1 VGGAEGPLSAQVA
14 ARYRGVG
21 TRGFVRGKLKRDP
34 VLPALL
40 ALPPMGAVLDLGCG
54 RGQLGLALLLAGRAR
69 TLVGLDLDAR
79 KIAQAGA
86 AAGDLPAR
94 FAVADL
100 AGTPIPPCDTALLID
115 VLVQMAPA
123 AQDALLARL
132 MAAAPPRI
140 VIRAFDP
147 DRGWRS
153 AVGLSIDRL
162 RRRLGG
168 DLGLRGAVAPRP
180 IATLRAPLEAAG
192 YAVSVAPCWAGTPL
206 PNVLLVAQRP

>member
-1 VGGAEGPLSAQVA
+1 VSALADAVA
-14 ARYRGVG
+14 SRYRGIT

-34 VLPALL
+34 VVPALL
-40 ALPPMGAVLDLGCG
+40 ALPPFGNVLDLGCG
-54 RGQLGLALLLAGRAR
+54 RGQLGLALLLAERA
-69 TLVGLDLDAR
+69 TTVTGLDLDAG
-79 KIAQAGA
+79 KIARATA

-100 AGTPIPPCDTALLID
+100 ATAPLPPCDTALVID
-115 VLVQMAPA
+115 VLVQMHPPA
-123 AQDALLARL
+123 QEALVARL
-132 MAAAPPRI
+132 VAAAPARI

-153 AVGLSIDRL
+153 VVGLAIDRL

-168 DLGLRGAVAPRP
+168 DLGLAGTVAPQP

-192 YAVSVAPCWAGTPL
+192 YAVNVTPCWSGTPL
-206 PNVLLVAQRP
+206 PNVLLVAQRT

>member
-1 VGGAEGPLSAQVA
+1 MSALADAVA
-14 ARYRGVG
+14 GRYRGIT

-34 VLPALL
+34 VVPALL
-40 ALPPMGAVLDLGCG
+40 ALPPFGAVLDLGCG
-54 RGQLGLALLLAGRAR
+54 RGQLGLALLLAGRA
-69 TLVGLDLDAR
+69 TTVTGLDLDAG
-79 KIAQAGA
+79 KIDRATA

-100 AGTPIPPCDTALLID
+100 ATAPLPPCDTALVID
-115 VLVQMAPA
+115 VLVQMHPP
-123 AQDALLARL
+123 AQDALVARL
-132 MAAAPPRI
+132 VAAAPARI

-153 AVGLSIDRL
+153 TVGLAIDRT

-168 DLGLRGAVAPRP
+168 DLGLAGTVAPQP
-180 IATLRAPLEAAG
+180 IAALRASLEAAG

-206 PNVLLVAQRP
+206 PNVLLVAQRT

>member
-1 VGGAEGPLSAQVA
+1 VRALAGAVA
-14 ARYRGVG
+14 ARYRGRG
-21 TRGFVRGKLKRDP
+21 TQGFVRGKLRGDP

-40 ALPPMGAVLDLGCG
+40 ALPHFGEVLDLGCG
-54 RGQLGLALLLAGRAR
+54 RGQLAIALLLAGHARAV
-69 TLVGLDLDAR
+69 TGVDLDAR

-86 AAGDLPAR
+86 AAAGLPAR

-100 AGTPIPPCDTALLID
+100 ATAPIPPCDTALLID

-132 MAAAPPRI
+132 VAAAPRRI

-153 AVGLSIDRL
+153 AAGLFIDRV

-180 IATLRAPLEAAG
+180 IAALRAPLEAAG
-192 YAVSVAPCWAGTPL
+192 YAVTVAPCWAGTPL
-206 PNVLLVAQRP
+206 PNVLLVGERP